1 VFQLRYVLPIA
12 DCRFTFHVSR
22 LKIHENKPILPV
34 FKFMTGKPLWVHIL
48 TGIGLVLLLVV
59 LFLQSLHWITRH
71 DKTLII
77 PTVTGKS
84 YADAKQLLESR
95 GFDVEIQD
103 STYND
108 TAKPLS
114 VLRQFPDA
122 EAVVKINR
130 TVYLTINK
138 AVAPVIEMP
147 NLEGLSFRSA
157 AIALTQYNL
166 KLGDTSYRT
175 DFARNSVLEQQ
186 YNGTRIKAG
195 AKIPQGSEIS
205 LVLGSGLGMEDFS
218 VPDLV
223 GLTYNDAKVLLESNG
238 LNVGIVIP
246 NVDPNAFVGRQRP
259 EHMTPDG
266 RVNRI
271 RQGQSVDLWLQPDKP
286 VTPQPGEEQNGN

>member
-1 VFQLRYVLPIA
+1 
-12 DCRFTFHVSR
+12 
-22 LKIHENKPILPV
+22 
-34 FKFMTGKPLWVHIL
+34 MTGKPLWVHIL
-48 TGIGLVLLLVV
+48 TGIGIVLLLVV

-77 PTVTGKS
+77 PTVTGKTF
-84 YADAKQLLESR
+84 ADAKQLLESN
-95 GFDVEIQD
+95 GFEVEIQD
-103 STYND
+103 SLYND

-122 EAVVKINR
+122 ESVVKVNR

-138 AVAPVIEMP
+138 AIPPVIEMP

-157 AIALTQYNL
+157 EIALTQYSL

-175 DFARNSVLEQQ
+175 DFAKNSVLEQQ
-186 YNGTRIKAG
+186 YNGARIKAG
-195 AKIPQGSEIS
+195 TKIPQGSEIS

-246 NVDPNAFVGRQRP
+246 EIDPNAYVGRQRP
-259 EHMTPDG
+259 EHTTPDG

-286 VTPQPGEEQNGN
+286 VKPDTVDEQSGNP

>member
-1 VFQLRYVLPIA
+1 
-12 DCRFTFHVSR
+12 
-22 LKIHENKPILPV
+22 
-34 FKFMTGKPLWVHIL
+34 MTGKPLWLHIL
-48 TGIGLVLLLVV
+48 TGIGIVLIVVV

-84 YADAKQLLESR
+84 FADAKQLLESR
-95 GFDVEIQD
+95 GFEVEIQD
-103 STYND
+103 SIYND
-108 TAKPLS
+108 TARPLS

-122 EAVVKINR
+122 EAVVKVNR

-138 AVAPVIEMP
+138 AIPPVIEMP

-157 AIALTQYNL
+157 EIALTQYSL

-175 DFARNSVLEQQ
+175 DFAKNSVLEQQ
-186 YNGTRIKAG
+186 YNGARIKAG
-195 AKIPQGSEIS
+195 TKIPQGSEIS

-246 NVDPNAFVGRQRP
+246 NVDPNAYVGRQRP
-259 EHMTPDG
+259 EHTTPDG

-286 VTPQPGEEQNGN
+286 VKPEMGDEQNGNP